1 MNRTT
6 SLYLDIIRPL
16 AALAVL
22 LYHAGDQNLTGG
34 QLKFMAS
41 AGFQAV
47 DVFFVLS
54 GFVIAHVYAT
64 KERDARSYFISRA
77 ARIYSVAIP
86 VLILVAILDAIGLR
100 ENPAIYQG
108 PFQAF
113 TPGLMIR
120 SVFFIGEQWSAHR
133 FPGSDGPYWSLGFE
147 IWYYVA
153 FAACVFI
160 PRPGRWLAAAAVL
173 IFIGPKVALM
183 FPAWLMGV
191 ATYHICRGQ
200 HLSKGAG
207 GLLFAVSIGLM
218 VGFQFVPHSP
228 LQQFAAVSLAP
239 ERLASTVRDYC
250 VAAMFCMNIIGFVAI
265 SDSFA
270 GWLEPH
276 AKGIRWVA
284 GGTFSIY
291 LAHLPIMHVLAAIS
305 PWPASSAAT
314 LMLLLVVT
322 PIACM
327 GFAEISE
334 RRKSTWRQL
343 IDHFIPGESPGLRAA
358 RNASRLPGE

>member
-6 SLYLDIIRPL
+6 SLYLDIVRPL

-34 QLKFMAS
+34 QLKIMAS

-47 DVFFVLS
+47 DIFFVLS

-77 ARIYSVAIP
+77 VRIYSVALPALVI
-86 VLILVAILDAIGLR
+86 VAILDAIGIR

-108 PFQAF
+108 PFQALA
-113 TPGLMIR
+113 PGLIFR
-120 SVFFIGEQWSAHR
+120 SVFFIGEQWNAHR

-153 FAACVFI
+153 FAAFVFV
-160 PRPGRWLAAAAVL
+160 PKPGRWLAAAAVL
-173 IFIGPKVALM
+173 IFIGPKVTLM

-191 ATYHICRGQ
+191 GAYHICRGQ
-200 HLSKGAG
+200 RVSTPVGW
-207 GLLFAVSIGLM
+207 LLFAGSIGLM
-218 VGFQFVPHSP
+218 AGFQFVPHSP

-239 ERLASTVRDYC
+239 ERIVSTVQDYS
-250 VAAMFCMNIIGFVAI
+250 VAAMFCMNIIGFATI

-276 AKGIRWVA
+276 AKVIRWVA

-291 LAHLPIMHVLAAIS
+291 LAHLPIMHVLAAFS
-305 PWPASSAAT
+305 PWPTSSGAT
-314 LMLLLVVT
+314 LMLLVVVT

-327 GFAEISE
+327 AFAEISE
-334 RRKSTWRQL
+334 RRKNTWRQL
-343 IDHFIPGESPGLRAA
+343 IDHVVPGGSRDIRVA
-358 RNASRLPGE
+358 RNASGLPSE